1 MYLALIA
8 LPLLGSI
15 VSGFL
20 GRKVGITGAQII
32 TTFSVMLT
40 TIFAAIT
47 FFEVGLNNIPV
58 SIQLFKWIDS
68 ESLNVYWGFN
78 FDSLTVTMLIPVLI
92 VSSLVHLYSIGYM
105 SHDPFNRTRDTD
117 SRGKLPNSGDLL
129 KLLISSCDGNVTSGW
144 TNYSC
149 KVISQKMNENEMDNR
164 GYKSAF
170 SADFYNNMILF
181 SKSHINSE
189 AILTESLNK
198 LEAVKEQRVD
208 GSDVTDLALNPVALR
223 CTLMDFERNYQ
234 VKTLSKQL
242 MSKNFSAFACSK
254 LNPWFISGL
263 IDAEGSFTL
272 VICKNQKRKSGWR
285 TDAKFQIGLYK
296 QDLDLLYLL
305 QQSLEGIGNIHK
317 DRIRNRV
324 IYSIDSIKDLTKLI
338 LHIDNYPL
346 LTQKAADCIL
356 FKQAIDLLKNKMHL
370 T

>member
-1 MYLALIA
+1 MKMKWTIA
-8 LPLLGSI
+8 D
-15 VSGFL
+15 
-20 GRKVGITGAQII
+20 
-32 TTFSVMLT
+32 
-40 TIFAAIT
+40 
-47 FFEVGLNNIPV
+47 LN
-58 SIQLFKWIDS
+58 QLF
-68 ESLNVYWGFN
+68 L
-78 FDSLTVTMLIPVLI
+78 
-92 VSSLVHLYSIGYM
+92 
-105 SHDPFNRTRDTD
+105 
-117 SRGKLPNSGDLL
+117 
-129 KLLISSCDGNVTSGW
+129 
-144 TNYSC
+144 
-149 KVISQKMNENEMDNR
+149 
-164 GYKSAF
+164 
-170 SADFYNNMILF
+170 DFYNNMILF
-181 SKSHINSE
+181 SKSHIDSE

-208 GSDVTDLALNPVALR
+208 GSDVTDLNPVALR

-254 LNPWFISGL
+254 LNPLFISGL

-272 VICKNQKRKSGWR
+272 VISKNQKRKSGWR

-296 QDLDLLYLL
+296 RDLDLLYLL

-346 LTQKAADCIL
+346 LTQKAADYIL

-370 T
+370 TETGLNKFIDIKASMNKGLSDKLKLDFKQYNVIQKPLTYITDIPSIF